1 MDALRVLLCRIGCYQ
16 WDSSTRAHVE
26 RVSGEA
32 SEQRTNMIVV
42 LIVTPM
48 STLFDPSSTTTRIA
62 IGTLRVHRSPNIL
75 TIPTRWQVTRN
86 GKPKQ
91 GIGSLVFHDCMFEY
105 LKSMHYI
112 TPAVV
117 AATIDLFL
125 SFGLPPWLL
134 SKGCE
139 SNGICVITGKLA
151 WLALGVWRKCA
162 FSFAYLCPNR
172 TC

>member
-1 MDALRVLLCRIGCYQ
+1 MPNTLRCGNIFLLRMDALRVLLCRIGCYQ

-26 RVSGEA
+26 HVSGEA

-112 TPAVV
+112 TLRLLLLQSTYSWASGYLPGSCRRDVR
-117 AATIDLFL
+117 ATVSVSSLEN
-125 SFGLPPWLL
+125 S
-134 SKGCE
+134 
-139 SNGICVITGKLA
+139 
-151 WLALGVWRKCA
+151 LG
-162 FSFAYLCPNR
+162 
-172 TC
+172 